1 MGMVHLEKTNGH
13 MRVIFVFVF
22 VVFIF
27 DEREGES
34 LLFSLLA
41 S

>member
-1 MGMVHLEKTNGH
+1 MDTCGG
-13 MRVIFVFVF
+13 VIFVFVF